1 LFIKIG
7 KSIPGAKI
15 NNTIRGDSVVTPI
28 LVDFAEWYIAS
39 IKLVFYDDVINKF
52 GII

>member
-1 LFIKIG
+1 MG
-7 KSIPGAKI
+7 KSIPRAKEK
-15 NNTIRGDSVVTPI
+15 NTIRDDSVVTPI
-28 LVDFAEWYIAS
+28 LVDFAEKYIAS